1 MTGRRALLLILAG
14 IFVTSSCGALGNTT
28 GQPEDDLEALKGKA
42 AQVDLVLED
51 LPVQFVA
58 YNPEDGRMLGE
69 RDLFDVQNEFSYIST
84 SENPQTILGM
94 TTVYPYSQRADS
106 IETDRIRSQMELI
119 ARSITK
125 GYTIGKNVDVEEL
138 LLLNPIGDA
147 YSGRTFN
154 ESLANIGY
162 PEYNMRTQVLVF
174 ERNRIS
180 VVMLVRYVE
189 ELPKP
194 VSIEEIARLL
204 DQRIV
209 DLAVPEL
216 NADN

>member
-1 MTGRRALLLILAG
+1 MAGKTVLLLILAG
-14 IFVTSSCGALGNTT
+14 IFVTSSCSVLGDASAPT
-28 GQPEDDLEALKGKA
+28 EKDLEVLKGKA

-51 LPVQFVA
+51 LPLQFVE

-69 RDLFDVQNEFSYIST
+69 HDLFDVQNEFSFIST

-106 IETDRIRSQMELI
+106 VETDRIRSQMELI

-125 GYTIGKNVDVEEL
+125 GYTIGKSVDVEEL
-138 LLLNPIGDA
+138 LLLYPVGDA

-162 PEYNMRTQVLVF
+162 PDYHMRTQVLVF
-174 ERNRIS
+174 ERNMIS
-180 VVMLVRYVE
+180 VVLLVRYVE
-189 ELPKP
+189 ELPRP
-194 VSIEEIARLL
+194 ISIEEIARLL
-204 DQRIV
+204 DQRIMAL
-209 DLAVPEL
+209 DSPKL
-216 NADN
+216 NADF